1 MDPFDVSAQLQATEI
16 DENGV
21 DRAQIRAMLA
31 LSPVERL
38 KKVEEFVESVLEI
51 RERNGARPV
60 RGLTIRVLSLPALI
74 EAKEQAGRPKDLA
87 VLPVLRP
94 TLDELKRRP

>member
-1 MDPFDVSAQLQATEI
+1 MDPFDVSAQLQGTEI

-31 LSPVERL
+31 LSPEERL
-38 KKVEEFVESVLEI
+38 KRVEEFVESVLEI

-60 RGLTIRVLSLPALI
+60 L
-74 EAKEQAGRPKDLA
+74 
-87 VLPVLRP
+87 
-94 TLDELKRRP
+94 